1 MQPKSGTFETR
12 INQSAIAKLFI
23 TFTIDKGE
31 VKVTHKS
38 FMLFAIDKYGHL
50 DLDSFAD
57 DHFYAETPSQAAY
70 MIKKFAKR
78 YWPHD
83 LENLEDRF
91 NTKFF
96 QKFLKD
102 GISSIAYNEE
112 RKSFNADVESFE
124 QEFKDLLKKYNFNL
138 RGYGEGT
145 NIYIQRDRQDNNG
158 YFESNDALLSIDDDG
173 YVDL

>member
-1 MQPKSGTFETR
+1 MQPKSATFETR
-12 INQSAIAKLFI
+12 VNQSAIAKLFI

-50 DLDSFAD
+50 DLDSFSD

-78 YWPHD
+78 YWPND

-91 NTKFF
+91 NTQFF
-96 QKFLKD
+96 QKFLKNS
-102 GISSIAYNEE
+102 ISSIAYNEE
-112 RKSFNADVESFE
+112 KAEFNADVEKFE

-138 RGYGEGT
+138 YAYDGDGA
-145 NIYIQRDRQDNNG
+145 NIYIHRDRSNNG
-158 YFESNDALLSIDDDG
+158 TFESNNAFISVDEG

>member
-12 INQSAIAKLFI
+12 INQNAIAKLFI

-112 RKSFNADVESFE
+112 RKLFNADVEKFQ
-124 QEFKDLLKKYNFNL
+124 QEFKALLEKYNFNL
-138 RGYGEGT
+138 RGYDGEGA
-145 NIYIQRDRQDNNG
+145 NIYIRRDRKDNNG
-158 YFESNDALLSIDDDG
+158 YFESNDAFLSLEDD

>member
-1 MQPKSGTFETR
+1 MQPKSRTFETR

-78 YWPHD
+78 YWPND

-112 RKSFNADVESFE
+112 RKSFNEDVEKFQ
-124 QEFKDLLKKYNFNL
+124 QEFKALLEKYNFNL
-138 RGYGEGT
+138 RGYDGEDAS
-145 NIYIQRDRQDNNG
+145 IYIQRDRQDNNG
-158 YFESNDALLSIDDDG
+158 YFESNDAFLSLEDG

>member
-1 MQPKSGTFETR
+1 MQPKSATFETR

-38 FMLFAIDKYGHL
+38 FMLFAVDKYGHL

-78 YWPHD
+78 YWPRD

-91 NTKFF
+91 NTQFF
-96 QKFLKD
+96 QKFLKNS
-102 GISSIAYNEE
+102 ISSIAYNEE
-112 RKSFNADVESFE
+112 KAAFNADVEKFE

-138 RGYGEGT
+138 YAYDEGA
-145 NIYIQRDRQDNNG
+145 NIYIHRDRANNG
-158 YFESNDALLSIDDDG
+158 TFESNNAFMSVDEG